1 MISSCGTSIL
11 SQCFH
16 DVIAEFHVIVVS
28 EKKHLVAQQ
37 FHGFLKFRRI
47 FLSDFA
53 DNDAVRG
60 IVPLEFTSEPHGNM
74 VLCEQGICKI
84 VLVVDVHI
92 WDGQDGP
99 AVQSQKIFH
108 RLLLWDSCL

>member
-1 MISSCGTSIL
+1 MSFVLSYSVCLSEQIISSCGTSIL

-60 IVPLEFTSEPHGNM
+60 IVP
-74 VLCEQGICKI
+74 
-84 VLVVDVHI
+84 
-92 WDGQDGP
+92 
-99 AVQSQKIFH
+99 
-108 RLLLWDSCL
+108 